1 MVTQADL
8 DTVSG
13 LVVSLVGK
21 RVWNVRV
28 GIGNFVTMEFGRQL
42 TPNKFGRSYGEWHL
56 WLCGCEWR
64 IDQRDQ
70 ILIAG
75 EDSQEQLRV
84 AVQELEGRTLLA
96 VSLYSPAI
104 DATFEFEGGLSLRL
118 FAVNT
123 TELES
128 WNLFTPEHK
137 VLVVGPGSKW
147 YYARSDIP
155 RDET

>member
-21 RVWNVRV
+21 RVWNVRL
-28 GIGNFVTMEFGRQL
+28 GIGNFVTMEFGQQL
-42 TPNKFGRSYGEWHL
+42 TPDRFGQSYGEWYL

-64 IDQRDQ
+64 IDQIDQ
-70 ILIAG
+70 VLIAG
-75 EDSQEQLRV
+75 EDSRERLKA
-84 AVQELEGRTLLA
+84 AVQILEGRTLLA

-104 DATFEFEGGLSLRL
+104 DATFEFEGGLFLRL
-118 FAVNT
+118 FAVDT
-123 TELES
+123 IEIES
-128 WNLFTPEHK
+128 WKLFTPEDK

-147 YYARSDIP
+147 CYVLSDIP
-155 RDET
+155 RDEM

>member
-21 RVWNVRV
+21 RVWNVRL
-28 GIGNFVTMEFGRQL
+28 GIGNFVTMEFGQQL
-42 TPNKFGRSYGEWHL
+42 TPDRFGQSYGEWYL

-64 IDQRDQ
+64 IDQIDQ
-70 ILIAG
+70 VLIAG
-75 EDSQEQLRV
+75 EDSRERLKA
-84 AVQELEGRTLLA
+84 AVQILEGRTLLA

-104 DATFEFEGGLSLRL
+104 DATFEFEGHLSLRL

-137 VLVVGPGSKW
+137 VLVIGPGAHWS
-147 YYARSDIP
+147 YTRSDVVS
-155 RDET
+155 EEL

>member
-21 RVWNVRV
+21 RVWNVRL
-28 GIGNFVTMEFGRQL
+28 GIGNFVTMEFGQQL
-42 TPNKFGRSYGEWHL
+42 TPDRFGQSYGEWYL

-64 IDQRDQ
+64 IDQIDQ
-70 ILIAG
+70 VLIAG
-75 EDSQEQLRV
+75 EDSRERLKA
-84 AVQELEGRTLLA
+84 AVQILEGRTLLA

-104 DATFEFEGGLSLRL
+104 DATFEFEGGLFLRL
-118 FAVNT
+118 FAVDT
-123 TELES
+123 VEIES
-128 WNLFTPEHK
+128 WKLFTPEDK

>member
-1 MVTQADL
+1 MVNQSDL
-8 DTVSG
+8 D
-13 LVVSLVGK
+13 VVSELVMPLVGK
-21 RVWNVRV
+21 QAWNVRL
-28 GIGNFVTMEFGRQL
+28 GIGNSLTMNFGRQL
-42 TPNKFGRSYGEWHL
+42 EPNKFGQSFGEWHL
-56 WLCGCEWR
+56 WLEGCEWR
-64 IDQRDQ
+64 IDQRDR

-75 EDSQEQLRV
+75 EDSREQLR
-84 AVQELEGRTLLA
+84 ATVQELEGRTLLA

-155 RDET
+155 RDEP

>member
-1 MVTQADL
+1 MVNQSDL
-8 DTVSG
+8 VAVSE
-13 LVVSLVGK
+13 LVMPLVGK
-21 RVWNVRV
+21 QAWNVRL
-28 GIGNFVTMEFGRQL
+28 GIGNSLTMNFGKQLEPNEFGQL
-42 TPNKFGRSYGEWHL
+42 FGEWYL
-56 WLCGCEWR
+56 WLEGCEWR
-64 IDQRDQ
+64 IDQQDQ

-75 EDSQEQLRV
+75 EDSREQLRV

-104 DATFEFEGGLSLRL
+104 DAIFEFEGHLSLRL

-128 WNLFTPEHK
+128 WNLFTPEDK